1 MTPPTRGPGSDG
13 QGPGDGDGT
22 GSVGDPPETDG
33 STASDSAVVDPAAVA
48 VALRRLVPPEH
59 GPSFWDDLDRRLA
72 DEPQLRLA
80 PRAAIRPI
88 TQPPPVIDD
97 RKLAEHL
104 AEPRPRR
111 RRSPARLAAWVL
123 AIVLSALLIAAALQ
137 DPDDET
143 TTGGSD
149 SSPTSENRAPTS
161 GGDTTAPQAPS
172 STPPPGG
179 VDPAAALAP
188 DGVGP
193 LKINTALRDI
203 QAAGVA
209 ITVDQTTFD
218 ASGGACFDAKVTGA
232 LDLELRFRSP
242 EPGEGV
248 ADPADAQLAAI
259 GIDSALP
266 TTRTSNT
273 AIGLGAP
280 QDQVLGTYGGNLVDH
295 SHPYVPGG
303 HIYVASVGDGTGLGI
318 AYLTDGATVT
328 GITAGSEDVIRY
340 VDGCS

>member
-1 MTPPTRGPGSDG
+1 MTRPTPGPGSDG
-13 QGPGDGDGT
+13 QGPGDGT
-22 GSVGDPPETDG
+22 GPAGDPSATDG
-33 STASDSAVVDPAAVA
+33 SAAGDDAVVNPAAVA
-48 VALRRLVPPEH
+48 VALRKLVPPQH

-111 RRSPARLAAWVL
+111 RRSPARLAAWGL

-143 TTGGSD
+143 TTGD
-149 SSPTSENRAPTS
+149 PDAAPTSENRAPTS

-172 STPPPGG
+172 STAPPGG

-193 LKINTALRDI
+193 LEIDTPLRDL

-248 ADPADAQLAAI
+248 ADPADAHLAAI

-280 QDQVLGTYGGNLVDH
+280 QDLVLGTYGGNLIDN
-295 SHPYVPGG
+295 SHPYLPGG
-303 HIYVASVGDGTGLGI
+303 HIYVALVGNGTGLGI

-328 GITAGSEDVIRY
+328 GITAGAEDVVRY